1 MAFIPRLNSSG
12 MLNNPKWYSENVFYN
27 AGYGLPNC
35 TCYAWG
41 RFWEES
47 NDDWSSMNRKPTNL
61 PTGDGGQWW
70 QQNLDSGAYESGQI
84 PKLGAVI
91 CFSDNYGGAGHVAI
105 VEQIDPNGNL
115 TTSNSAYG
123 GTYFW
128 TDTVVN
134 VGGTYN
140 WSHYTC
146 QGFIYNPYTD
156 SPVPPTPT
164 EHKKRKFPWV
174 IFTRPIRNRRLT
186 NF

>member
-1 MAFIPRLNSSG
+1 MATFTPRLNSSG
-12 MLNNPKWYSENVFYN
+12 MLNNFKWYSENIFYQ

-47 NDDWSSMNRKPTNL
+47 NDDWSSTANKPTQL

-70 QQNLDSGAYESGQI
+70 GQNQQSGAYPSGQV

-91 CFSDNYGGAGHVAI
+91 CFEDNNGGSGHVAI
-105 VEQIDPNGNL
+105 VEEIDSNGNL

-146 QGFIYNPYTD
+146 QGFIYNPLVT
-156 SPVPPTPT
+156 PEPPPTPT
-164 EHKKRKFPWV
+164 GSIKAHFPWV
-174 IFTRPIRNRRLT
+174 LLARKIRNKRLT
-186 NF
+186 N